1 MPIRLKLSLAILGT
15 TAASLLI
22 ACAAFIV
29 YEKATFR
36 DAMVEK
42 DTVLADVLATNSTVD
57 VYKDPPKL
65 VFGTEL
71 LVNIRNML
79 SNIDFFGSMF
89 NTLIVAVGTTALV
102 LFLDSLAAFT
112 FAKYE
117 SPARRRCSDC
127 CCSRSCCRCS
137 SRSSPSSRSW

>member
-1 MPIRLKLSLAILGT
+1 MSKRVKGILLHCVLLLCVLISL
-15 TAASLLI
+15 
-22 ACAAFIV
+22 FPF
-29 YEKATFR
+29 YW
-36 DAMVEK
+36 
-42 DTVLADVLATNSTVD
+42 TVVLATNSTAD

>member
-1 MPIRLKLSLAILGT
+1 MSKRVKGIL
-15 TAASLLI
+15 LHCVLLLCVLI
-22 ACAAFIV
+22 ALFPF
-29 YEKATFR
+29 YW
-36 DAMVEK
+36 
-42 DTVLADVLATNSTVD
+42 TVVLATNSTVD

-137 SRSSPSSRSW
+137 SRSSPSSISW